1 MRQQRDNDA
10 AKQIFEIYMILD
22 CPLYHPLKRIHVK
35 IFTYFTCHEY
45 LQKLFHLH
53 AKIRAITIH
62 VKRSRKTDGSR
73 ITLDSNLHSRIT
85 FE

>member
-1 MRQQRDNDA
+1 MRQQRV
-10 AKQIFEIYMILD
+10 
-22 CPLYHPLKRIHVK
+22 CPLYHPSKRIHDK

-45 LQKLFHLH
+45 LQKHFHVH
-53 AKIRAITIH
+53 AKIRAITFH
-62 VKRSRKTDGSR
+62 VKSSRKTDGSR